1 MLEDTN
7 PLRQSIVDSL
17 HPSSRLVMGNVLV
30 PDASYNS
37 IDFEVE
43 QRPIFGMRDHEFIP
57 LDGKKENVR
66 VDNGQSLG
74 IVGDRYYLTPYTER
88 ADILIDAFNESSN
101 EINLD
106 NASTEFNVYEGGR
119 KMKAKIYLPGEKIEP
134 AVGDVSRCEYTL
146 HDSLDGSWAANI
158 NWSLF
163 RYWCSNGCDHK
174 DTKLTFYTKHTRK
187 LSTDEAISKLITRIV
202 QGVENFRQQEVLMK
216 SLINTRC
223 NEQDAMG
230 IFKQT
235 LAAYRDAEGKISASK
250 IVMNTIQP
258 VLFANIRV
266 LGSNGYAVYNAATEW
281 ATHIDNGLVNNGGKK
296 TYRGQP
302 HNVQRDRSG
311 KVAKMLNSN
320 PWKEKFGNGNIN

>member
-1 MLEDTN
+1 MLNILTDN
-7 PLRQSIVDSL
+7 
-17 HPSSRLVMGNVLV
+17 VMGNVLV
-30 PDASYNS
+30 PDASYSS

-43 QRPIFGMRDHEFIP
+43 QRPVYGFRTDSVSADGLTATVTGDRFIP

-66 VDNGQSLG
+66 VDNGESLG

-106 NASTEFNVYEGGR
+106 DSSTEFNVYEGGR

-134 AVGDVSRCEYTL
+134 AVGDISRCEYTL

-202 QGVENFRQQEVLMK
+202 QGVENFRKQETLMK
-216 SLINTRC
+216 SLINTPC

-250 IVMNTIQP
+250 IVMDAIQP
-258 VLFANIRV
+258 VLFDNIRT
-266 LGSNGYAVYNAATEW
+266 LGSNGYAVYNTATEW
-281 ATHIDNGLVNNGGKK
+281 ATHINGLVNGKK

-311 KVAKMLNSN
+311 RVAKMLKSN
-320 PWKEKFGNGNIN
+320 PWKEKFGNGNAD